1 MPMKF
6 SPVPFL
12 SLFMLGACTPGSTG
26 EETTQTSN
34 KGFEE
39 SISLQG
45 VSFLIQ
51 CPNQGSLKTLT
62 ITPSGLEGENE
73 PIVVAI
79 EGSVTHAEVED
90 LDANGFPEI
99 YVYVRG
105 AGSGSYGSL
114 IAYACNRK
122 KSLTPIFLP
131 DLMEDKA
138 NAKGYMG
145 HDQFAVGEG
154 ALLRR
159 FPLYHQADSNS
170 KLSGKPSGKP
180 TGKTRQL
187 QYKLKA
193 GEAGWILRLDRTID
207 Y

>member
-6 SPVPFL
+6 SSVPFL
-12 SLFMLGACTPGSTG
+12 SLFMLAACTPGSTG
-26 EETTQTSN
+26 EETVPTSN

-39 SISLQG
+39 NISLKG
-45 VSFLIQ
+45 VRFLIQ
-51 CPNQGSLKTLT
+51 CPNQGSINKLT
-62 ITPSGLEGENE
+62 ITPSGLEGKNE
-73 PIVVAI
+73 PIVVEI
-79 EGSVTHAEVED
+79 EGSVTGAEVDD
-90 LDANGFPEI
+90 LDANGFPEV
-99 YVYVRG
+99 YVYVQS

-114 IAYACNRK
+114 IAYACNQK
-122 KSLTPIFLP
+122 KSLTPIFLS

-138 NAKGYMG
+138 NSKGYMG
-145 HDQFAVGEG
+145 HDQFAGGEG

-159 FPLYHQADSNS
+159 FPLYHQNDTNS
-170 KLSGKPSGKP
+170 KLSGKP

-193 GEAGWILRLDRTID
+193 GEAGWILRLDRSMD

>member
-6 SPVPFL
+6 TPIPFL
-12 SLFMLGACTPGSTG
+12 ALFILSACTPCSTA
-26 EETTQTSN
+26 EETVQTSN

-51 CPNQGSLKTLT
+51 CPNQGSINTLT
-62 ITPSGLEGENE
+62 ITPSGLEGKND
-73 PIVVAI
+73 PIVVEI
-79 EGSVTHAEVED
+79 EGSITNAEVED

-114 IAYACNRK
+114 IAYACNQK
-122 KSLTPIFLP
+122 KSLTPIFLA

-138 NAKGYMG
+138 NSKGYMG

-159 FPLYHQADSNS
+159 FPLYHQNDTNS
-170 KLSGKPSGKP
+170 KP

-193 GEAGWILRLDRTID
+193 GEAGWILRLDRSMD

>member
-1 MPMKF
+1 MKF

-12 SLFMLGACTPGSTG
+12 SLFMLVACTPGSTG
-26 EETTQTSN
+26 EETVQTSN

-51 CPNQGSLKTLT
+51 CPNQGSLNTLT

-73 PIVVAI
+73 PIVVEI
-79 EGSVTHAEVED
+79 EGSVTNAEVED

-138 NAKGYMG
+138 NSKGYMG
-145 HDQFAVGEG
+145 HDQFAVGKG
-154 ALLRR
+154 SLLRR

-170 KLSGKPSGKP
+170 KISGKP
-180 TGKTRQL
+180 TGKTHQL

-193 GEAGWILRLDRTID
+193 GEAGWILRLDRSMD

>member
-1 MPMKF
+1 
-6 SPVPFL
+6 
-12 SLFMLGACTPGSTG
+12 MLAACTSSSIG
-26 EETTQTSN
+26 EDTIQTS
-34 KGFEE
+34 KKVFKE
-39 SISLQG
+39 SLLLQG
-45 VSFLIQ
+45 VSFYIQ
-51 CPNQGSLKTLT
+51 CPNQGSLNTLT
-62 ITPSGLEGENE
+62 ITPSGLEGKNE
-73 PIVVAI
+73 PIILKI
-79 EGSVTHAEVED
+79 EGSVTNAEVED

-114 IAYACNRK
+114 IAYACNQK

-131 DLMEDKA
+131 DLMEDKV

-154 ALLRR
+154 SLLRR
-159 FPLYHQADSNS
+159 FPLYHQADSNN
-170 KLSGKPSGKP
+170 KPSGKN
-180 TGKTRQL
+180 RQL

>member
-1 MPMKF
+1 MKF
-6 SPVPFL
+6 SAVPFL
-12 SLFMLGACTPGSTG
+12 PLFILAACTSGSMG
-26 EETTQTSN
+26 EETVQTSN

-39 SISLQG
+39 SLLLQG

-51 CPNQGSLKTLT
+51 CPNQGSINTLT
-62 ITPSGLEGENE
+62 ITPSGLEGKNE
-73 PIVVAI
+73 PIVLEI
-79 EGSVTHAEVED
+79 EGSVTNAEVED

-114 IAYACNRK
+114 IAYACNQK

-131 DLMEDKA
+131 DLMEDKV

-159 FPLYHQADSNS
+159 FPLYHQADSNN
-170 KLSGKPSGKP
+170 KPS
-180 TGKTRQL
+180 GKTRQL

>member
-1 MPMKF
+1 MSMSMKF
-6 SPVPFL
+6 SSVPFL
-12 SLFMLGACTPGSTG
+12 SLFMLAACTPGSTG
-26 EETTQTSN
+26 KETTQTSN

-39 SISLQG
+39 GISLQG

-51 CPNQGSLKTLT
+51 CPNQGSLNTLT
-62 ITPSGLEGENE
+62 ITPSGLEGKND
-73 PIVVAI
+73 PIILEI

-105 AGSGSYGSL
+105 PGSGSYGSL
-114 IAYACNRK
+114 IAYACNRN
-122 KSLTPIFLP
+122 KSLTPIFLS
-131 DLMEDKA
+131 DLMEDKV
-138 NAKGYMG
+138 NSKGYMG

-154 ALLRR
+154 SLLRR

-170 KLSGKPSGKP
+170 KLSGKP

-193 GEAGWILRLDRTID
+193 GEAGWILRLDRSMD

>member
-1 MPMKF
+1 
-6 SPVPFL
+6 
-12 SLFMLGACTPGSTG
+12 MLAACTSSSIG
-26 EETTQTSN
+26 EDTIQTSK
-34 KGFEE
+34 KGFKE
-39 SISLQG
+39 SLLLQG
-45 VSFLIQ
+45 VSFYIQ
-51 CPNQGSLKTLT
+51 CPNQGSLNTLT
-62 ITPSGLEGENE
+62 ITPSGLEGKNE
-73 PIVVAI
+73 PLVLEI
-79 EGSVTHAEVED
+79 EGSVTNAEVED

-114 IAYACNRK
+114 IAYACNQK

-131 DLMEDKA
+131 DLMEDKV

-154 ALLRR
+154 SLLRR
-159 FPLYHQADSNS
+159 FPLYHQADSNN
-170 KLSGKPSGKP
+170 KPSGKN
-180 TGKTRQL
+180 RQL

>member
-1 MPMKF
+1 MSMKF
-6 SPVPFL
+6 SSVPFL
-12 SLFMLGACTPGSTG
+12 ALFMLAACTPGSTG
-26 EETTQTSN
+26 EETVQTSN

-51 CPNQGSLKTLT
+51 CPNQGSINTLT
-62 ITPSGLEGENE
+62 ITPSGLEGKNE
-73 PIVVAI
+73 PIILKI
-79 EGSVTHAEVED
+79 EGSVTNAEVED

-105 AGSGSYGSL
+105 ARSGSYGSL
-114 IAYACNRK
+114 IAYACNQK

-131 DLMEDKA
+131 DLMEDKV

-159 FPLYHQADSNS
+159 FPLYHQADSNN
-170 KLSGKPSGKP
+170 KPS
-180 TGKTRQL
+180 GKTRQL

-193 GEAGWILRLDRTID
+193 GEAGWILRLDRSID